1 MERGGQGVARRWRG
15 AVGVGSNNRVAAML
29 ATGAKQTGPIAGRAR
44 REEVVGEE
52 TGRVGG
58 TNQRSK
64 QQGGVPA
71 ASW

>member
-1 MERGGQGVARRWRG
+1 M
-15 AVGVGSNNRVAAML
+15 GSNNRVAAML

-52 TGRVGG
+52 TDRVGG
-58 TNQRSK
+58 TNKRSK

-71 ASW
+71 APW